1 MPPFLINNGDGARK
15 FSKWV
20 VMLQADK
27 GIIWGEWS
35 RWVMFLFATSMDLQN
50 LVRAVVFS
58 SVYVCFYEALYQS
71 P

>member
-1 MPPFLINNGDGARK
+1 
-15 FSKWV
+15 
-20 VMLQADK
+20 
-27 GIIWGEWS
+27 
-35 RWVMFLFATSMDLQN
+35 MFLFATSMDLQN